1 MTSAGPEFT
10 PSLHHDTQLSHAR
23 LHWPQDAPLRLRN
36 LHVMTTFA
44 VGVTLPCTSSSSVRA
59 LAAAAYTIAV
69 IGANF
74 TCQLENLPEE
84 LLQLI
89 VSHLN
94 SVHLKN
100 AALASRT
107 LYRHASD
114 LLWQNVCLV
123 DKRTVHEYGDP
134 DDILSDV
141 RDHERPDEHDDTPV
155 IEKLYILATNPTLAS
170 KVQTLTH
177 RCHLPTPN
185 IFTELPRM
193 YFDADNLSKDE
204 RLHKLLKVAVWNMV
218 NVHTLRIVYGHWHLT
233 TALISGFLDHER
245 PRKVPLRKLWLESC
259 AFDIRN
265 FSFLGTASDSELES
279 VRFRRLR
286 AEPRLGTH
294 KYGMDWLDMKLARAG
309 HHYQMHNGAGA
320 WVGTTVEFS
329 PKDLPIQLTI
339 PTPGAML
346 ATAKVFDYWIWR
358 LLPDIQEYVE
368 NLPADLTRRVPSIPM
383 APMHWLLQSAQST
396 LTRLDLDWILW
407 HQREHN
413 DEYDT
418 SSEFLHDIAKLRFP
432 HLVAF
437 QMRNAVLPLTKLP
450 SDVFLL
456 EDTFLT
462 FLEQHPKIKCLAWPL
477 DKFYSHMRPSVE
489 IQTRCRNL
497 IAHLAMVL
505 TDLRLDTYYA
515 GNGEPMTD
523 DDTTVEAT
531 HQRTR
536 RRRFITEFAPHM
548 RKVKQVKLEG
558 GIPRDEKREILRALH
573 YCPLE
578 KIVFIGVSF
587 PVGNM
592 WGAGGVRLKQL
603 DAGHASD
610 FAWDLE
616 EEDIDGM
623 LAAYKRRPSVPVN
636 FTYYPEF
643 GWSAEP
649 PLLHTLAL
657 HHADTIRE
665 LKICGYNGCP
675 VLSNLS
681 PESTPLLAPLLQYHN
696 LRQIVVSFWLLTYFE
711 GKYRDMEII
720 QSWLDTRSPSSTA
733 LVVVTPPRSPEHEYP
748 VDGAMMPAPEPQAP
762 RPEFNRW
769 AVALKTRFTPSALAY
784 RVASDIAPFL
794 SPVAK
799 AREGGVRIRASFCLG
814 AREERRVA
822 NDIFD
827 LDITIGRDDQVLDF
841 VGPREE
847 GEKGR
852 WWAKMENRQW
862 F

>member
-1 MTSAGPEFT
+1 MTAFAPSGP
-10 PSLHHDTQLSHAR
+10 
-23 LHWPQDAPLRLRN
+23 
-36 LHVMTTFA
+36 
-44 VGVTLPCTSSSSVRA
+44 SSVR
-59 LAAAAYTIAV
+59 LPWAAHSTRSTLRNA
-69 IGANF
+69 GANS
-74 TCQLENLPEE
+74 TCQLEKLPEE
-84 LLQLI
+84 LLQL
-89 VSHLN
+89 VVAHLN
-94 SVHLKN
+94 TGHLKN

-114 LLWQNVCLV
+114 LLWQNVCLA
-123 DKRTVHEYGDP
+123 DKRTLHEYHDA
-134 DDILSDV
+134 DILSD
-141 RDHERPDEHDDTPV
+141 ERPDEHDDTPI
-155 IEKLYILATNPTLAS
+155 IEKLYILATNPRLAS
-170 KVQTLTH
+170 KVQSLTH

-204 RLHKLLKVAVWNMV
+204 RLHKLLKVAIQNLV

-233 TALISGFLDHER
+233 TALISGFLDHGR
-245 PRKVPLRKLWLESC
+245 PREVPLRKLWLESC

-265 FSFLGTASDSELES
+265 FSFLGPTGDSELES
-279 VRFRRLR
+279 VRLRRLR
-286 AEPRLGTH
+286 AEPRLNGY
-294 KYGMDWLDMKLARAG
+294 KYGMNWLDMKLARGG

-320 WVGTTVEFS
+320 WIGTTVEFS
-329 PKDLPIQLTI
+329 QKDLPIQLTL
-339 PTPGAML
+339 PTPEAIT
-346 ATAKVFDYWIWR
+346 ATGRQFDNVIWAD
-358 LLPDIQEYVE
+358 LPDIKEYVE
-368 NLPADLTRRVPSIPM
+368 TLPTNPTRRVPSIPM
-383 APMHWLLQSAQST
+383 APMHWLFQSAQST

-418 SSEFLHDIAKLRFP
+418 SSEFLNDLAALRFP

-450 SDVFLL
+450 DDVFLL
-456 EDTFLT
+456 EDTFLA
-462 FLEQHPKIKCLAWPL
+462 FLEEHPKIKCLAWPL
-477 DKFYSHMRPSVE
+477 DKFYSHTRSSVE
-489 IQTRCRNL
+489 TQTRCRSL

-523 DDTTVEAT
+523 GDTTIEGT
-531 HQRTR
+531 HQRIR
-536 RRRFITEFAPHM
+536 RRRFIAEFTPHM
-548 RKVKQVKLEG
+548 RRVKQVKLEG
-558 GIPRDEKREILRALH
+558 GIPRDEKREILRALN

-587 PVGNM
+587 PVGNT

-616 EEDIDGM
+616 EEDTDGM
-623 LAAYKRRPSVPVN
+623 LAAYRQRPSIPSN
-636 FTYYPEF
+636 FIFYPDF

-675 VLSNLS
+675 VLSYLT
-681 PESTPLLAPLLQYHN
+681 PETTPLLAPLLQYHN

-711 GKYRDMEII
+711 DAYRDMEII

-733 LVVVTPPRSPEHEYP
+733 LVVVTPPRSPEREHP
-748 VDGAMMPAPEPQAP
+748 VDGAMMPAPEPSAP

-784 RVASDIAPFL
+784 RVASDIGPFL

-827 LDITIGRDDQVLDF
+827 LDIRIGRDDQVLEF

-852 WWAKMENRQW
+852 WWAKMEGRQW